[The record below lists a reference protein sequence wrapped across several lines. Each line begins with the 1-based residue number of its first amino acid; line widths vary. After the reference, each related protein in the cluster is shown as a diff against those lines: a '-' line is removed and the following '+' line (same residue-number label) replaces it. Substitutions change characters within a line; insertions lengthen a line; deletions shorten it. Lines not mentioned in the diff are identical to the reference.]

1 MTAPGLRWRA
11 GTELVAVLTLVLAL
25 VTVGSNRPAEARAT
39 RFSQAAAP
47 ESRGTVVTGSMR
59 WDGVSRT
66 YRVFVPTSYTAGTP
80 TPLVVG
86 LHGGF
91 GSGRQFERDNGLEP
105 ALAERAMLGVFPD
118 GVAGPLTG
126 IRTWNAGNCCAYSM
140 NADVDDVG
148 FIDALVKRLR
158 RRYTVDPARIY
169 AIGHSNGGMLSF
181 RLGCDLPGVFA
192 AIAPVAGAVDDTR
205 RCQPGHRLNVL
216 VIHGYRDR
224 NVPYAGGIGAG
235 YSQVDYASVA
245 DAMTRWRRINRCGP
259 DSIVTR
265 DGDLRTTDATGC
277 AAGGDLRLRTLLDG
291 NHEWPGGA
299 DRAFIAGSPSDALD
313 ATADALD
320 FFLAHPATP

>member
-39 RFSQAAAP
+39 RSSQAAAP

-91 GSGRQFERDNGLEP
+91 GSGRQFERDNGLKP

-140 NADVDDVG
+140 NTDVDDVG

-158 RRYTVDPARIY
+158 RQYTVDPARIY

-192 AIAPVAGAVDDTR
+192 PIPPVAGALDDTP
-205 RCQPGHRLNVL
+205 RCQPGHRL
-216 VIHGYRDR
+216 
-224 NVPYAGGIGAG
+224 
-235 YSQVDYASVA
+235 
-245 DAMTRWRRINRCGP
+245 
-259 DSIVTR
+259 
-265 DGDLRTTDATGC
+265 
-277 AAGGDLRLRTLLDG
+277 
-291 NHEWPGGA
+291 
-299 DRAFIAGSPSDALD
+299 
-313 ATADALD
+313 
-320 FFLAHPATP
+320 

>member
-1 MTAPGLRWRA
+1 
-11 GTELVAVLTLVLAL
+11 
-25 VTVGSNRPAEARAT
+25 
-39 RFSQAAAP
+39 
-47 ESRGTVVTGSMR
+47 MR
-59 WDGVSRT
+59 WDGVTRT
-66 YRVFVPTSYTAGTP
+66 YRVFVPTSYVTGTP
-80 TPLVVG
+80 APLVVG

-91 GSGRQFERDNGLEP
+91 GSARQFERDNGLKP
-105 ALAERAMLGVFPD
+105 ALAQRAMLGVFPD

-140 NADVDDVG
+140 NAEVDDVG
-148 FIDALVKRLR
+148 FINALVQRLTR
-158 RRYTVDPARIY
+158 QYTVDPDRIY
-169 AIGHSNGGMLSF
+169 AIGHSNGAMLSY

-192 AIAPVAGAVDDTR
+192 AIAPVAGAIDPTR

-224 NVPYAGGIGAG
+224 NVPYAGGVGTG

-245 DAMTRWRRINRCGP
+245 EAMTRWRRINQCGP
-259 DSIVTR
+259 DSTV
-265 DGDLRTTDATGC
+265 DEVGDRRTTDAVGC

-299 DRAFIAGSPSDALD
+299 DRAFVAGSPSRALD

-320 FFLAHPATP
+320 WFLDHPQST

>member
-39 RFSQAAAP
+39 RSSQAAAP

-91 GSGRQFERDNGLEP
+91 GSGRQFERDNGLKP

-140 NADVDDVG
+140 NTDVDDVG

-158 RRYTVDPARIY
+158 RQYTVDPARIY

-192 AIAPVAGAVDDTR
+192 AIASVAGAVDDTR

-265 DGDLRTTDATGC
+265 DGDLRTTDAPGC